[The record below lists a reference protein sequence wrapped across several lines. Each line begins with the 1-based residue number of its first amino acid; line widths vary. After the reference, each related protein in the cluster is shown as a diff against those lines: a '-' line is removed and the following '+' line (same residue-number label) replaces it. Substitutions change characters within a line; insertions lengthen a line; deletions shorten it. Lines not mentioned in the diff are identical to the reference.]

1 MRNPRNTP
9 ATPATATATATDDA
23 PDTAAAAAAAAA
35 ATAAPATPASAPAI
49 ETVLL
54 ACGYDG
60 RALLEN
66 ISFAIPRGQ
75 ICFIGGGSGCGKST
89 LLKHLIG
96 LQPALQGDVRYFGES
111 FVNASPDRR
120 RELLKTFGVLYQ
132 SAALWSALTLRENIA
147 LPLEEHTTL
156 GKRER
161 EEIVALKLAQVGLA
175 GYEDYYPS
183 EISGGMKKRAGLAR
197 ALALDPKV
205 VFFDEPS
212 AGLDPVTSRNLDK
225 LILKIRDTFG
235 TTLVIVS
242 HELASIFGIADRLLM
257 LSREDKGIIAD
268 GPPRDLADGSPDA
281 RVRAFLQHP
290 ARPGSARPAARPA
303 DENPR
308 HAAASPASPQP
319 DPARPT
325 PPDHFSKPKP

>member
-1 MRNPRNTP
+1 MSNPRTTP
-9 ATPATATATATDDA
+9 APA
-23 PDTAAAAAAAAA
+23 
-35 ATAAPATPASAPAI
+35 ASAPVPAI
-49 ETVLL
+49 EAAGL
-54 ACGYDG
+54 ACGYNG
-60 RALLEN
+60 RAILEN
-66 ISFAIPRGQ
+66 VNFAVPAGQ

-96 LQPALQGDVRYFGES
+96 LQPAIDGDVRYFGES
-111 FVNASPDRR
+111 FVNAPPDRR

-147 LPLEEHTTL
+147 LPLEEYTTL

-161 EEIVALKLAQVGLA
+161 EEIVAFKLAQVGLA
-175 GYEDYYPS
+175 GYEDYYPA

-212 AGLDPVTSRNLDK
+212 AGLDPVTSRNLDE
-225 LILKIRDTFG
+225 LILKIRDAFG

-242 HELASIFGIADRLLM
+242 HELASIFGIADRLIM

-268 GPPRDLADGSPDA
+268 GPPGDLADSSPDG
-281 RVRAFLQHP
+281 RVREFLQHSV
-290 ARPGSARPAARPA
+290 RPGAERPAVRPVESDGGGGA
-303 DENPR
+303 FYDTAPGFSR
-308 HAAASPASPQP
+308 SVFPG
-319 DPARPT
+319 
-325 PPDHFSKPKP
+325 HFPKPKP